1 MKRWFLLCLAIMAC
15 LSARSGGTGSL
26 QELFFN
32 AGTDAGIRKF
42 YQAAQG
48 AGDSQ
53 ALTRAYKGA
62 ATAMYAGVASSVADK
77 LSYFRAGRK
86 LLESAVQQ
94 DPDHAEIRFL
104 RLAVQVKAPGI
115 LGYSGDIRT
124 DADFIIRALE
134 QGRVSSGTAF
144 WKQAV
149 SFMLGSGGLT
159 AAEKQRLQKMQ

>member
-1 MKRWFLLCLAIMAC
+1 MCLAVMAC
-15 LSARSGGTGSL
+15 LAVHAGGAGSL

-32 AGTDAGIRKF
+32 AKTDAGIRKF

-48 AGDSQ
+48 TGDNR
-53 ALTRAYKGA
+53 ALTLAYKGA

-86 LLESAVQQ
+86 LLESAVQK
-94 DPDHAEIRFL
+94 DPDQAEIRFL

-134 QGRVSSGTAF
+134 QGRASSGTAF
-144 WKQAV
+144 WQQAV
-149 SFMLGSGGLT
+149 PFMLSNGGLT
-159 AAEKQRLQKMQ
+159 ATQKQRLQKMQ